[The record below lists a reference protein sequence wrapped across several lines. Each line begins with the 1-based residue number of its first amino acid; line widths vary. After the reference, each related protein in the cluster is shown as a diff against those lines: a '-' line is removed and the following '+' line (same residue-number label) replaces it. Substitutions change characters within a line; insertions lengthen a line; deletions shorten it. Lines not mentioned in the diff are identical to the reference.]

1 MRISDWSS
9 DVFSSDL
16 RLIGEKVVMPPSQ
29 TTCAVPAEV
38 KAAAGAM
45 MMTPLYAYG
54 PEADFSY
61 PPRPKNAPAS
71 WAPDWTARVRYKSK
85 PSLLLGM
92 PGQNGSAPGKEREVP
107 IVSVAVG
114 AGSFK
119 TQQKTNTI

>member
-9 DVFSSDL
+9 DVCSSDL
-16 RLIGEKVVMPPSQ
+16 PILPPSQ

-45 MMTPLYAYG
+45 MMTQLYAYG

-71 WAPDWTARVRYKSK
+71 WAPDWTARVRYKSNT
-85 PSLLLGM
+85 SLMLGM
-92 PGQNGSAPGKEREVP
+92 PGMGAMMGGSENDDAVRTDDAPK
-107 IVSVAVG
+107 
-114 AGSFK
+114 
-119 TQQKTNTI
+119 QQKKK